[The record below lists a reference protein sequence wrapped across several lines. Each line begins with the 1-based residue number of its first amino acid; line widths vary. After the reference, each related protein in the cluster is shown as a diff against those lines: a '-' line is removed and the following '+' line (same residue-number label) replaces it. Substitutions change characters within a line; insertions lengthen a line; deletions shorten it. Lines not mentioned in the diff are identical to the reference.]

1 MTKKETTQS
10 RANVYFDGCLYSEF
24 PSIEYAFG
32 NLQNLISPYDPID
45 RSYLFPITIVEK

>member
-1 MTKKETTQS
+1 MNEKEATRP

-24 PSIEYAFG
+24 PSIEYALE
-32 NLQNLISPYDPID
+32 NLQDLIDPCDAID